1 MVAGSPKTSKKTLPD
16 LSYEDRIKG
25 VVFGVDEV
33 GRGPLAG
40 PVMAGAVYLHRE
52 HIPEGIND
60 SKKLTARRRHLL
72 SDMLH
77 NQADYATGM
86 ADVHEIDR
94 INIRQ
99 ASLLAMKRAVE
110 ALIQKIG
117 REPDCILVDGRDI
130 PDWPW
135 PSLPII
141 KGDSLS
147 LSIAAASIVAKVER
161 DEIMVKASQEYPGYG
176 WEHNMGYPTKEHRE
190 AIQRLKPTKFH
201 RRSFSPIRQFYEN
214 VD

>member
-1 MVAGSPKTSKKTLPD
+1 MPD
-16 LSYEDRIKG
+16 LSHEDSLKG
-25 VVFGVDEV
+25 VIFGVDEV

-52 HIPEGIND
+52 HIPQGIND
-60 SKKLTARRRHLL
+60 SKKLTPRRRHLL

-77 NQADYATGM
+77 NQADYATGLV
-86 ADVHEIDR
+86 DVETIDR

-99 ASLLAMKRAVE
+99 ASLLAMRRAVE

-117 REPDCILVDGRDI
+117 IEPDYILVDGRES

-135 PSLPII
+135 KSRSII
-141 KGDSLS
+141 RGDSIS

-161 DEIMVKASQEYPGYG
+161 DEIMTDASQQYPGYG
-176 WEHNMGYPTKEHRE
+176 WERNMGYGTREHRE
-190 AIQRLKPTKFH
+190 AIQILGPTPLH
-201 RRSFSPIRQFYEN
+201 RQSFAPVRYFYEN
-214 VD
+214 KN

>member
-1 MVAGSPKTSKKTLPD
+1 MLIMPD
-16 LSYEDRIKG
+16 LSFEDQNGG

-77 NQADYATGM
+77 NQADYATGA
-86 ADVHEIDR
+86 ADVQEIDR

-117 REPDCILVDGRDI
+117 IEPDCILVDGRDV

-135 PSLPII
+135 RSQPII
-141 KGDSLS
+141 KGDSRS

-161 DEIMVKASQEYPGYG
+161 DEIMIKASQCYPGYG
-176 WEHNMGYPTKEHRE
+176 WEKNMGYPTKKHRE
-190 AIQRLKPTKFH
+190 AIEQLGATPLH
-201 RRSFSPIRQFYEN
+201 RRSFAPLRYLLQKQN
-214 VD
+214 